1 VYTKTKEIT
10 MTGVFYCKF
19 DDFSIILKK
28 NVDGTADV
36 VDIDGEYVFTDE
48 DKLKKTLKK
57 NNMKIES
64 GKIVPLK

>member
-1 VYTKTKEIT
+1 

-57 NNMKIES
+57 NNMKIEN
-64 GKIVPLK
+64 GRVVPLK

>member
-1 VYTKTKEIT
+1 

-57 NNMKIES
+57 NNMKIEN
-64 GKIVPLK
+64 GKIVPL